1 MDNDAPVA
9 KDNLPDNPLDDSG
22 PRGVQTPSKA
32 ALYVLLLIA
41 LYIGVRLIGPYWD
54 VVAFAVV
61 TVILTRPL
69 YLLYMRLLH
78 NRQGLAIPLTLVTIV
93 LFILVP
99 SWIIL
104 TMTVW
109 QARELSADIAAW
121 SVSQHATLDTLMADV
136 NRWLARIPLID
147 VQITGAQVSRT
158 LYGLVSS
165 FAGWLASQVVSLTGS
180 VAMVITK
187 VILYLAAV
195 STLFPAW
202 PALMGGIRTL
212 SPLDNELDQR
222 YIDRLSIGVVGMTRA
237 NVISILLQGLTMTLW
252 LALAGIPYLFFWFLI
267 CTAMSVLPIG
277 CSVIAFPAGGYLLL
291 TGHTWQGL
299 IVILGYVLV
308 TANLTSLTNTFLFP
322 KGAEVNSTLVLF
334 GLFGGVALVGLQ
346 GVCYGPLLMV
356 FLVTTVEILL
366 QHFGAN
372 AAPPLPAS
380 TASEEE

>member
-1 MDNDAPVA
+1 MDSSVKEN
-9 KDNLPDNPLDDSG
+9 G
-22 PRGVQTPSKA
+22 PGSVTPPSRT

-41 LYIGVRLIGPYWD
+41 IFIGLRLVGPYWD
-54 VVAFAVV
+54 VIAFAVV

-69 YLLYMRLLH
+69 YLLYMRVLRD
-78 NRQGLAIPLTLVTIV
+78 RQSVAIPLTLLTIV
-93 LFILVP
+93 LFILIP

-109 QARELSADIAAW
+109 QVQELSTDIALW
-121 SVSQHATLDTLMADV
+121 SVDQQATLDATIAQV
-136 NRWLARIPLID
+136 NPFLERLPLLD
-147 VQITGAQVSRT
+147 AQITVAQITNS
-158 LYGLVSS
+158 LYSLVSS
-165 FAGWLASQVVSLTGS
+165 LGGWLAGQVVSLTGS
-180 VAMVITK
+180 FAIVITK

-202 PALMGGIRTL
+202 PSLVDGIRTL
-212 SPLDNELDQR
+212 SPLDDELDQR

-237 NVISILLQGLTMTLW
+237 TVISILLQGLTMTLW
-252 LALAGIPYLFFWFLI
+252 LGLAGIPYLFFWFLLSTGI
-267 CTAMSVLPIG
+267 SVLPIG
-277 CSVIAFPAGGYLLL
+277 CSVIAFPVGGYLLA

-299 IVILGYVLV
+299 IVILGYLLV

-366 QHFGAN
+366 QHFGNNDGEDGVPGAE
-372 AAPPLPAS
+372 APG
-380 TASEEE
+380 